1 MKIKKNEIRKFIA
14 RRWCFTCGSNIA
26 VIVDN
31 EYLVFSYDTLIARY
45 NLDTESMTYFNYN
58 YYSKTTRTL
67 QNIVEDELTF

>member
-14 RRWCFTCGSNIA
+14 HRWRFMCGSNIA

-58 YYSKTTRTL
+58 YYSKTTRIL
-67 QNIVEDELTF
+67 QNIVEDELIF

>member
-14 RRWCFTCGSNIA
+14 RRWRFTCGSSIA

-58 YYSKTTRTL
+58 YYSKTTRIL
-67 QNIVEDELTF
+67 QNIVEDELIF

>member
-1 MKIKKNEIRKFIA
+1 MKIKKNEIRKYIA
-14 RRWCFTCGSNIA
+14 RRWCFMCGSSIA

-58 YYSKTTRTL
+58 YYSKTTRIL

>member
-1 MKIKKNEIRKFIA
+1 MKIKKNEIRKYIA
-14 RRWCFTCGSNIA
+14 RRWRFMCGSSIA

-31 EYLVFSYDTLIARY
+31 EYLVFSDGTLIARY

-58 YYSKTTRTL
+58 YYSKTTRIL

>member
-1 MKIKKNEIRKFIA
+1 MKIKKNEVRKFIA
-14 RRWCFTCGSNIA
+14 RRWRFTCGSSIA

-67 QNIVEDELTF
+67 QNIVEDELIF

>member
-1 MKIKKNEIRKFIA
+1 MKIKKNEIRKFVA
-14 RRWCFTCGSNIA
+14 RRWRFTCGSSIA

-58 YYSKTTRTL
+58 YYSKTTRIL
-67 QNIVEDELTF
+67 QNIVEDELIF